1 MSKAITKASLARAAF
16 EAAETAA
23 TAPGVPVHQIESVAR
38 QTAEMIVEDPAI
50 APALKPVS
58 RLASETIQGIVA
70 AGAAQIL
77 QITGLAKTIVIVAG
91 AFGQQWNADDV
102 STVATT
108 VLTIGGLAWAWYG
121 RETTTRPLA

>member
-1 MSKAITKASLARAAF
+1 MTKAITKPKLADAVESAVRALPVD
-16 EAAETAA
+16 
-23 TAPGVPVHQIESVAR
+23 APPSDFAR
-38 QTAEMIVEDPAI
+38 RVVTDPAI

-77 QITGLAKTIVIVAG
+77 QMTGLAKTIVILAG
-91 AFGQQWNADDV
+91 AFGQTWNADDV